1 MTNTTWERLVDH
13 QDLKSIK
20 KFRSMPYLVK
30 NIYASS
36 LEDAKN
42 DGWEFL
48 SKIKNSNKIKI
59 KKDKPQNEV
68 FEDDVWLLFY
78 DLGFTTLNRDRHF
91 IMSYGEANG

>member
-20 KFRSMPYLVK
+20 KFRALPYLVK

-59 KKDKPQNEV
+59 KKTNHKTKSSRMMCGC
-68 FEDDVWLLFY
+68 FFM
-78 DLGFTTLNRDRHF
+78 
-91 IMSYGEANG
+91 I